1 MSEPRDEDP
10 PALGDLLPPLDGAP
24 GPARRL
30 SSARSQAMVASILD
44 AARAPAAGDAARAP
58 AAGEA
63 ARAPAAGE
71 AAPAPA
77 ASPRRPGRA
86 RMIVLAAAILVGTAG
101 VAAATGAWLADRD
114 PVAGPAIAAASDEAA
129 TRPRRAPAPAIAT
142 DAGVSAL
149 DAAASV
155 EPVEVDVDV
164 SPAPDGPPRR
174 PPRAAP
180 PSPPAPPAPIEDLLA
195 EANQARK
202 DRRWRDAEALYEQVR
217 RAHPGTDA
225 AVVATVA
232 SASLHLD
239 RLGDPAGALRRFRQA
254 LRDRPDGPLAE
265 EARWGVAA
273 SLRATGDAAAE
284 QDALRAFVAAH
295 PGSARLDSA
304 RRRLAELD
312 ALDGAAP

>member
-10 PALGDLLPPLDGAP
+10 PALDGLLGPLDGAP

-44 AARAPAAGDAARAP
+44 AARSP
-58 AAGEA
+58 AAGEV
-63 ARAPAAGE
+63 
-71 AAPAPA
+71 APAPA
-77 ASPRRPGRA
+77 APARRPGRA

-129 TRPRRAPAPAIAT
+129 ARPRRARAPAIAI
-142 DAGVSAL
+142 DAGAPAV

-155 EPVEVDVDV
+155 EPVEVEVEVEVDV
-164 SPAPDGPPRR
+164 APAPAPPPRR
-174 PPRAAP
+174 PPRAVA
-180 PSPPAPPAPIEDLLA
+180 PAPVEDLLA

-254 LRDRPDGPLAE
+254 LRERPDGPLAE

-273 SLRATGDAAAE
+273 SLRATGDLAAE
-284 QDALRAFVAAH
+284 HDALRAFVAAH
-295 PGSARLDSA
+295 PGSARLPAA

-312 ALDGAAP
+312 ALDGEAP